1 MSWLRGG
8 VSQLPKITAE
18 TLAGLKDRPEAL
30 VQIILS
36 QVSVI
41 EAQQAQVA
49 ALTAKVSELEKKLA
63 ERGNGSPPAAPF
75 RRPVEQRQAQPKRP
89 GRKGGHRG
97 VCRPKPDYV
106 DEFIE
111 VPLDSGCPH
120 CQEVLDTLIPV
131 DQWIEDLPP
140 VRPHVTQLRTWQAEC
155 PRCQRTVRSSH
166 PKQVSLASGAAGVH
180 LGARAIGAAC
190 ALKHQHG
197 LSLRKC
203 AKVLAALGGLK
214 VSAGGLAQAF
224 QRTAERVQDDYEKLQ
239 TDLLAGKVIH
249 TDETSWWLK
258 GQSAGLWVWCSPT
271 HTFFQVVESRSR
283 ETFHAVVPADW
294 TGVLVSD
301 CLAVYDGAT
310 PQQQKCYAHHLKAIK
325 AAVLAGGLDGPQSFL
340 AHTRSLLHSAMELK
354 REQHDLSPTQFA
366 EQRRALDLASEA
378 LLSEPRT
385 DRPQEERVRLRLH
398 KQRDH
403 LFVFLD
409 HKEVDATNNLAERQ
423 LRPAVIARKLAA
435 GNKTR
440 AGADA
445 WAALASLAAT
455 ANQQA
460 FCFISWLAQRILL
473 SPG

>member
-1 MSWLRGG
+1 VPL
-8 VSQLPKITAE
+8 LPKITAE
-18 TLAGLKDRPEAL
+18 TLAGLKDRTEVL
-30 VQIILS
+30 VEIILT
-36 QVSVI
+36 QVGVI
-41 EAQQAQVA
+41 EALQAQVA
-49 ALTAKVSELEKKLA
+49 VLTAKVSELEAKLA

-75 RRPVEQRQAQPKRP
+75 RRPVEQRQTLPKRP
-89 GRKGGHRG
+89 GRKGGHQG
-97 VCRPKPDYV
+97 VSRPKPDYV

-111 VPLDSGCPH
+111 VPLDSCCPH
-120 CQEVLDTLIPV
+120 CQGVLDTSFSL
-131 DQWIEDLPP
+131 DQWIEDIPP

-155 PRCQRTVRSSH
+155 PRCQRVVRSTH
-166 PKQVSLASGAAGVH
+166 PKQVSLASGAAGVQ

-224 QRTAERVQDDYEKLQ
+224 QRTAGRVQHDYQKLQ
-239 TDLLAGKVIH
+239 AGLLAGKVIH

-258 GQSAGLWVWCSPT
+258 GKSASLWVWCSPSV
-271 HTFFQVVESRSR
+271 TFFQVVESRSR
-283 ETFHAVVPADW
+283 ETFHTVVPADW
-294 TGVLVSD
+294 PGVLVSD

-325 AAVLAGGLDGPQSFL
+325 AAILAGGQDGPESFL
-340 AHTRSLLHSAMELK
+340 GRTRSLLRSAMELK
-354 REQHDLSPTQFA
+354 REEETLSPAEFA
-366 EQRRALDLASEA
+366 QRRHGLALASTA
-378 LLSEPRT
+378 LLSEPRV
-385 DRPQEERVRLRLH
+385 DRPHEEHVRLRLH

-409 HKEVDATNNLAERQ
+409 HKAVDATNNLAERQ

-445 WAALASLAAT
+445 WAILASLAAT
-455 ANQQA
+455 ANQQT
-460 FCFISWLAQRILL
+460 FCFIDWLSTRVVL